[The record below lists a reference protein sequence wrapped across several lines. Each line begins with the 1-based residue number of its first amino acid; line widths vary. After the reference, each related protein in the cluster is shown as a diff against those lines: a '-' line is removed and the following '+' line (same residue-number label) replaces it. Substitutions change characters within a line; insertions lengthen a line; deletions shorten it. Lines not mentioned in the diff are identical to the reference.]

1 MLPTAGVQV
10 TETKVGLLETCGRLW
25 PVLPARLLGA
35 WVAFNH
41 SFMESSMGAVL
52 CYRRHRDGQV
62 IAAEGI

>member
-1 MLPTAGVQV
+1 MVQTAGVQV

-52 CYRRHRDGQV
+52 CYRRHRDGKV
-62 IAAEGI
+62 LAAECI